1 MLCRTTEFGQKQTVV
16 MEFKRSLAMAGWSIP
31 EDFALNELVTQELTN
46 ISISLHYV
54 RLSFVRLEGVIAGV
68 PKYKDG
74 ASVEIEAG
82 FRLAKDDG
90 RTIVAENS
98 DLATGAAALV
108 ELLGQ
113 TIVEVDRHPNNELS
127 LTFSGM
133 ATLLLTVDEQGFESY
148 HLHVGGD
155 SVDVTKE

>member
-1 MLCRTTEFGQKQTVV
+1 
-16 MEFKRSLAMAGWSIP
+16 MAGWSIP
-31 EDFALNELVTQELTN
+31 EDFPLDELVTQELTN
-46 ISISLHYV
+46 ISISRHYV
-54 RLSFVRLEGVIAGV
+54 RLSFVRLEEVIAGV

-82 FRLAKDDG
+82 FRLATIDG
-90 RTIVAENS
+90 RTIAAENS
-98 DLATGAAALV
+98 DLATGAATLV

-113 TIVEVDRHPNNELS
+113 TIVEVDRRPNNKLS
-127 LTFSGM
+127 LTFSGK

-155 SVDVTKE
+155 SVNVTREW

>member
-1 MLCRTTEFGQKQTVV
+1 
-16 MEFKRSLAMAGWSIP
+16 MAGWSIP
-31 EDFALNELVTQELTN
+31 EDFPLDELVTQELTN
-46 ISISLHYV
+46 ISISRHYV

-82 FRLAKDDG
+82 FRLATNDG
-90 RTIVAENS
+90 RTILAENP
-98 DLATGAAALV
+98 DLATGAATLV

-113 TIVEVDRHPNNELS
+113 TIVEVDRRPNNELS
-127 LTFSGM
+127 LTFSGA

-155 SVDVTKE
+155 SVDVTKEW